1 VDRTLAAALVIAM
14 AGLAG
19 CGSDASDAPETG
31 RDERAAVLR
40 VMGTARNALLAGDGD
55 GACRLLTRHAQQR
68 VLGFQVDFLP
78 TGTPV
83 PTMRRGVPRTCE
95 QMVRAQWRVEHLPDV
110 DPSWTPDLKAAEFG
124 VVSLSGDNARVRLTV
139 PGAYGPTVDFSLLKT
154 AQGWRIDDSDAVP
167 SGY

>member
-1 VDRTLAAALVIAM
+1 MVIAI

-19 CGSDASDAPETG
+19 CGSDARDAPEPG
-31 RDERAAVLR
+31 GDERAAVLR
-40 VMGTARNALLAGDGD
+40 VMEDARGALLADDGD
-55 GACRLLTRHAQQR
+55 GACRLLTGHGQQR
-68 VLGFQVDFLP
+68 VLGFQVEFLP

-83 PTMRRGVPRTCE
+83 PAKRRGVPQTCE
-95 QMVRAQWRVEHLPDV
+95 QMVRAQWRVEHLPDFE
-110 DPSWTPDLKAAEFG
+110 PSWTRDLKVAKFE

-139 PGAYGPTVDFSLLKT
+139 PGAYGPTFDFSLLKT

>member
-1 VDRTLAAALVIAM
+1 VDRTFRAGLVIAI
-14 AGLAG
+14 AGLGG
-19 CGSDASDAPETG
+19 CGGGDRDAPETAH
-31 RDERAAVLR
+31 DEHAAVLR
-40 VMGTARNALLAGDGD
+40 VMGDARSVLLAGDGE
-55 GACRLLTRHAQQR
+55 GACRLLTRHGLQR

-83 PTMRRGVPRTCE
+83 PTKRRGVPQTCE
-95 QMVRAQWRVEHLPDV
+95 QMVRAQLRAERLPDV
-110 DPSWTPDLKAAEFG
+110 GPSWTPDLKAAEFE
-124 VVSLSGDNARVRLTV
+124 VVSLSGDNARVRLRV